1 MIAKDTTSTVNFY
14 ALNTDGSPA
23 IGKTITATISIN
35 GATAAA
41 ITDTI
46 TEVGDGWYKFNHL
59 FDSAGNIFIAFSCT
73 GCIIP
78 PWEEEVVEAAG
89 ASATD
94 IAYAVWSDKRTYP
107 IFNGTPMGYYQANPP
122 VVNVWGQT
130 AYPQQST
137 TYGDLVKGIPTINSN
152 VSAVKAKTDNLPAS
166 PAATGDAMTLTSAYD
181 AAKTASQLTSADL
194 PSDYAKPGD
203 AMTLTS
209 AYDAAKTASQL
220 TASDLPSDY
229 AKPGDAMTLTAAYDA
244 AKTASQ
250 LTASDLSGLS
260 TFDPSTDTVLID
272 ATQAAGMATA
282 TGFATPSDIP
292 TDYAKASD
300 IPTSDISAIKAKT
313 DNLPASP
320 AATGDIPTSKIN
332 SVYAGLYN
340 WRLQNNGA
348 VEKITAKD
356 ASGNTLAQSTIT
368 RDNDG
373 NIIRMDEE
381 TE

>member
-220 TASDLPSDY
+220 TASDL
-229 AKPGDAMTLTAAYDA
+229 
-244 AKTASQ
+244 
-250 LTASDLSGLS
+250 SGLS